1 MKINPA
7 WRTAEYRFDPPMKL
21 VHPIDV
27 NAYRNHPAINISS
40 LKGFSRSPLHAMIGF
55 EEEKEPTEAMA
66 IGSLLDHKVLG
77 TPYLWTTSPFDD
89 FRTKEARAWRDEQ
102 AERGV
107 TVFKHDAIETVER
120 MVESV
125 RKHPVASRLFGEP
138 GRAQVGMFGEFDSCE
153 RKGLID
159 WLPNTTPVIVDLK
172 KTRDASRAGFRRQIG
187 QLRYDVQ
194 AAYYRDLYRDITGET
209 RAFQWVCVEDQA
221 PYAVAVYQLD
231 TESLD
236 KASATWQSWIRQWMV
251 CEDTEYWPGYNGDE
265 TQIIQSPAYILKDE
279 SPIT

>member
-1 MKINPA
+1 
-7 WRTAEYRFDPPMKL
+7 MKL
-21 VHPIDV
+21 VHPIDI

-55 EEEKEPTEAMA
+55 EEEKEPTEAMN

-102 AERGV
+102 SERGV
-107 TVFKHDAIETVER
+107 TVFKHDAIETVTK

-125 RKHPVASRLFGEP
+125 RKHPVASRLLSEP
-138 GRAQVGMFGEFDSCE
+138 GRAQVGMFGEFESCE

-265 TQIIQSPAYILKDE
+265 AQIIQSPAYILKDE
-279 SPIT
+279 SPIA

>member
-1 MKINPA
+1 
-7 WRTAEYRFDPPMKL
+7 MKL
-21 VHPIDV
+21 VHPIDI

-40 LKGFSRSPLHAMIGF
+40 LKAFSRSPAHALVGF
-55 EEEKEPTEAMA
+55 EEEKESTDAMNL
-66 IGSLLDHKVLG
+66 GSMLDHKILG

-89 FRTKEARAWRDEQ
+89 YRTKDARAWRDDQE
-102 AERGV
+102 ARGV
-107 TVFKHDAIETVER
+107 TVFKQEQLETVTK

-125 RKHPVASRLFGEP
+125 RRHPVAGRLLSEP
-138 GRAQVGMFGEFDSCE
+138 GRAQVGIFGEFEGCE

-172 KTRDASRAGFRRQIG
+172 KTRDASRHGFRRQIG

-251 CEDTEYWPGYNGDE
+251 CEDTDYWPGYNGDE
-265 TQIIQSPAYILKDE
+265 AQIIQSPAYILKDE
-279 SPIT
+279 SPIA

>member
-1 MKINPA
+1 
-7 WRTAEYRFDPPMKL
+7 MKL

-107 TVFKHDAIETVER
+107 TVFKQDAIETVER

-125 RKHPVASRLFGEP
+125 RKHPVASRLFAEP
-138 GRAQVGMFGEFDSCE
+138 GRAQVGMFGGFETGKDEAIECLKVNCCE

-159 WLPNTTPVIVDLK
+159 WLPAKTPVIVDLK

-194 AAYYRDLYRDITGET
+194 AAYYRDLYRDITGES

-251 CEDTEYWPGYNGDE
+251 CEDTEDWPGYNGDE

>member
-1 MKINPA
+1 
-7 WRTAEYRFDPPMKL
+7 MKL

-27 NAYRNHPAINISS
+27 STYRSHPAINISS
-40 LKGFSRSPLHAMIGF
+40 LKAFSRSALHAMVGF

-77 TPYLWTTSPFDD
+77 TPYLWTTSPYDD
-89 FRTKEARAWRDEQ
+89 YRTKEARAWRDEQ
-102 AERGV
+102 SERGV

-125 RKHPVASRLFGEP
+125 RQHPVAGRIFAEP
-138 GRAQVGMFGEFDSCE
+138 GKAQVGMFGEFESCE

-159 WLPNTTPVIVDLK
+159 WLPTSMPVIVDLK
-172 KTRDASRAGFRRQIG
+172 KTRDASKAGFRRQIG

-194 AAYYRDLYRDITGET
+194 AAYYRDLYRDITGES
-209 RAFQWVCVEDQA
+209 RAWQWVCVEDVA

-236 KASATWQSWIRQWMV
+236 KASTVWQSWVRQWMV
-251 CEDTEYWPGYNGDE
+251 CEDTDSWPGYNGDS
-265 TQIIQSPAYILKDE
+265 TQIIQSPTWILKDE
-279 SPIT
+279 ALP

>member
-1 MKINPA
+1 
-7 WRTAEYRFDPPMKL
+7 MKL

-27 NAYRNHPAINISS
+27 NTYRNHPAINISS

-107 TVFKHDAIETVER
+107 TVFKQDAIETVER

-125 RKHPVASRLFGEP
+125 RKHPVASRLFAEP
-138 GRAQVGMFGEFDSCE
+138 GRAQVGMFGDFETGKDEAIECLKVNCCE

-236 KASATWQSWIRQWMV
+236 KASATWKSWIRQWMV
-251 CEDTEYWPGYNGDE
+251 CEDTDSWPGYNGDS
-265 TQIIQSPAYILKDE
+265 TQIIQSPTWILKDE
-279 SPIT
+279 AHP

>member
-1 MKINPA
+1 M
-7 WRTAEYRFDPPMKL
+7 
-21 VHPIDV
+21 V
-27 NAYRNHPAINISS
+27 
-40 LKGFSRSPLHAMIGF
+40 GF

-77 TPYLWTTSPFDD
+77 TPYLWTTSPYDD
-89 FRTKEARAWRDEQ
+89 YRTKEARAWRDEQ
-102 AERGV
+102 TERGV

-125 RKHPVASRLFGEP
+125 RQHPVAGRIFAEP
-138 GRAQVGMFGEFDSCE
+138 GKAQVGMFGVFETGENEAVECLKVNCCE

-159 WLPNTTPVIVDLK
+159 WLPTSMPVIVDLK
-172 KTRDASRAGFRRQIG
+172 KCRDASKAGFRRQIG

-194 AAYYRDLYRDITGET
+194 AAYYRDLYRDITGES
-209 RAFQWVCVEDQA
+209 RAWQWVCVEDVA

-236 KASATWQSWIRQWMV
+236 KASAVWQSWVRQWMV
-251 CEDTEYWPGYNGDE
+251 CEDTDSWPGYNGDS
-265 TQIIQSPAYILKDE
+265 TQIIQSPTWILKDE
-279 SPIT
+279 THP

>member
-1 MKINPA
+1 
-7 WRTAEYRFDPPMKL
+7 MKL

-27 NAYRNHPAINISS
+27 AQYRNHPAINISS
-40 LKGFSRSPLHAMIGF
+40 LKAFSRSPAHALVGF
-55 EEEKEPTEAMA
+55 EEEKESTEAMA

-89 FRTKEARAWRDEQ
+89 YRTKEARAWRDEQ
-102 AERGV
+102 SERGV

-120 MVESV
+120 MVQAV
-125 RKHPVASRLFGEP
+125 RSHPVAGRIFAEP
-138 GRAQVGMFGEFDSCE
+138 GKAQVGMFGVFETGENEAIECLKVNCCE

-159 WLPNTTPVIVDLK
+159 WLPTSMPVIVDLK
-172 KTRDASRAGFRRQIG
+172 KTRDASKAGFRRQIG

-209 RAFQWVCVEDQA
+209 RAWQWVCVEDQA
-221 PYAVAVYQLD
+221 PFAVAVYQLD

-236 KASATWQSWIRQWMV
+236 KASTVWQSWVRQWMV
-251 CEDTEYWPGYNGDE
+251 CEDTDSWPGYNGDS
-265 TQIIQSPAYILKDE
+265 TQIIQSPTWILKDE
-279 SPIT
+279 ALP

>member
-1 MKINPA
+1 
-7 WRTAEYRFDPPMKL
+7 MKL

-89 FRTKEARAWRDEQ
+89 YRTKEARAWRDEQ
-102 AERGV
+102 TERGV
-107 TVFKHDAIETVER
+107 TVFKQDAIETVER

-125 RKHPVASRLFGEP
+125 RKHPVASRLFKEP
-138 GRAQVGMFGEFDSCE
+138 GRAQVGMFGDFETGKDEAIECLKVNCCE

-159 WLPNTTPVIVDLK
+159 WLPEKTPVIVDLK

-251 CEDTEYWPGYNGDE
+251 CEDTEDWPGYNGDE
-265 TQIIQSPAYILKDE
+265 AQIIQSPAYILKDE
-279 SPIT
+279 SPIA